1 MYTYEPKEEAV
12 VASEGFTGYMVDESK
27 TLKDFD
33 YSKIYRSSQFKEAM
47 KYFTNEDELTR
58 KVLLAVN
65 EADQNVVMTS
75 LSNKLYK
82 HIVDKVDDIDF
93 GTIPMSRGDITKI
106 DSYDKLVDCINI
118 ITDIL
123 QNYNQPLD
131 SINTVSLALQNI
143 KDRKELFEKAYALNV
158 QMPIIAY
165 NTIVLA
171 IVSSVSFMISSC
183 IEFIKMPNDEG
194 FDIAVDKAG
203 LAHTKDNLLF
213 QNLEKFNKVCSTGE
227 FDKAMDFVIQQ
238 NSAKNFGGIGL
249 GFAASTVVVSL
260 GLILLIIPIIRELI
274 FFFYYSRTKVADY
287 FDMQAELLQMNAYN
301 IENNLTREVK
311 NKKEVVKKQRK
322 VADVFKTISNS
333 IKIQNKTGN
342 TKAKQEIKKIESKK
356 YKQDEVLDS
365 IPDSANSILF

>member
-1 MYTYEPKEEAV
+1 MYTYEPKEEA

-33 YSKIYRSSQFKEAM
+33 YSKIYRSPQFQEAM
-47 KYFTNEDELTR
+47 KYFTNEDDLTR

-165 NTIVLA
+165 NTITLA

-194 FDIAVDKAG
+194 FDIALDKTG
-203 LAHTKDNLLF
+203 LSHTSQNLLF
-213 QNLEKFNKVCSTGE
+213 QDLEKFNSVCSTGE

-238 NSAKNFGGIGL
+238 NAAKNFTGIGL
-249 GFAASTVVVSL
+249 GFAASTAVVSL

-287 FDMQAELLQMNAYN
+287 FDMQADLLTMNAYN

-322 VADVFKTISNS
+322 VADSFKKISNA
-333 IKIQNKTGN
+333 IRIQNKTGESK
-342 TKAKQEIKKIESKK
+342 TKQEIKKIESKK
-356 YKQDEVLDS
+356 YKQDEVLDT